1 MHGRE
6 ARPLMEIENL
16 GIRFGGA
23 GAPRVIDGVS
33 LALHKGETLG
43 IVGESGCGKSIL
55 SLSIL
60 GLLPEGAR
68 VCDGSI
74 RLEGQNLS
82 TLSPRALR
90 ALRGNQISMVFQEPM
105 TALNPV
111 LTVGS
116 QLAEVFRTHRGA
128 SRKEARQMAVEALR
142 AVGVASPETRI
153 RAYPAQ
159 LSGGMRQRVMI
170 AMALAC
176 HPKILIADEPT
187 TALDVTIQAQILDL
201 MRSLRKD
208 FDTSILFISHD
219 LGVIAE
225 VSDRVAVLYSG
236 VVVEEAPTADIFN
249 SPRHPYTRGLLDAL
263 PQPDVETLP
272 DTLFEIP
279 GTVPPPEARPSGCRF
294 HPRCPIA
301 TDRCR
306 TEEPPIVEIAPAHRV
321 ACWEARA

>member
-1 MHGRE
+1 MDGS
-6 ARPLMEIENL
+6 ASPPLMEIENL
-16 GIRFGGA
+16 SIRFGGDK
-23 GAPRVIDGVS
+23 GPRIIDGLS
-33 LALHKGETLG
+33 LSLNRGETLG

-60 GLLPEGAR
+60 GLLPSGAR
-68 VCDGSI
+68 VTEGNI
-74 RLEGQNLS
+74 RLEGQEL
-82 TLSPRALR
+82 TALRGRALR
-90 ALRGNQISMVFQEPM
+90 ALRGNKISMVFQEPM

-116 QLAEVFRTHRGA
+116 QLAEVFRIHRGA
-128 SRKEARQMAVEALR
+128 NRRTARQMAIEALR

-153 RAYPAQ
+153 KAYPAQ

-187 TALDVTIQAQILDL
+187 TALDVTIQGQILDL
-201 MRSLRKD
+201 MRGLRKD

-236 VVVEEAPTADIFN
+236 VVVEEAPTAEIFDN
-249 SPRHPYTRGLLDAL
+249 PCHPYTRGLLEAL
-263 PQPDVETLP
+263 PQPDTETVP
-272 DTLFEIP
+272 ETLFEIS
-279 GTVPPPEARPSGCRF
+279 GTVPPPDSRPTGCRF

-306 TEEPPIVEIAPAHRV
+306 SEEPAITEITPGHRV
-321 ACWEARA
+321 ACWEATP

>member
-1 MHGRE
+1 MDGR
-6 ARPLMEIENL
+6 AAQPLMAIENL

-23 GAPRVIDGVS
+23 RGPRIIDGVS
-33 LALHKGETLG
+33 LVLNKGETLG

-55 SLSIL
+55 SLSVL
-60 GLLPEGAR
+60 GLLPDGAR
-68 VCDGSI
+68 ITEGSI
-74 RLEGQNLS
+74 SLEGQNLS

-90 ALRGNQISMVFQEPM
+90 VLRGNQISMVFQEPM

-111 LTVGS
+111 LSVGS

-236 VVVEEAPTADIFN
+236 VVVEEAPTAEIFDN
-249 SPRHPYTRGLLDAL
+249 PRHPYTRGLLEAL
-263 PQPDVETLP
+263 PQPDTETLP
-272 DTLFEIP
+272 DLLFEIP

-306 TEEPPIVEIAPAHRV
+306 AEEPPIIEIVPAHRV
-321 ACWEARA
+321 ACWEVRA